1 MQTPPCW
8 STCKSAFQDRKV
20 YVYHGRSN
28 SRNPK
33 MIHILIHGT
42 YEYVRSHGKREIADV
57 IKVTNFKID
66 CSGWSS
72 GPSQITCS
80 LKIRELSLAGGKRD
94 LAEVKVGEIWSVR
107 GTLPLLCWGECVQN
121 EIECG
126 QPLGANTSSQ
136 QGLGHWPCIC
146 QGLNSAKNLNELQR
160 GFFPSWVS
168 TWEYSPADTLI
179 EAWQYPEQKIQRK
192 LWDNECGSSC

>member
-1 MQTPPCW
+1 
-8 STCKSAFQDRKV
+8 
-20 YVYHGRSN
+20 
-28 SRNPK
+28 

-57 IKVTNFKID
+57 NKVTNFKID

-146 QGLNSAKNLNELQR
+146 QGLNSAKNLNELGSNASR
-160 GFFPSWVS
+160 M
-168 TWEYSPADTLI
+168 SPGGM
-179 EAWQYPEQKIQRK
+179 K
-192 LWDNECGSSC
+192 SCWHLRFGLVKPRAEESVQPTGTVDLKGMKKYICVIFSY